1 MGDGGTGKRTND
13 LSWIVGGAQGSGIDT
28 SATIFAR
35 ACAHAG
41 LEVLGKR
48 EFYSNIKGRHSY
60 YHVTVSDRKVLAHRE
75 EADIVVCID
84 AETAMRHAQG
94 VDVGGVL
101 VYNVDDAGKAIREV
115 PTIEH
120 TVQEALAGRCEAE
133 GLEPTLA
140 GIVELAKRRGVH
152 PLGLSYEEV
161 LGKIAPKVGASYAMQ
176 IQRVA
181 NTVIVGASFALL
193 GVDKEVAL
201 RGLKD
206 VFGRRPK
213 IMEMNEHGL
222 SAGYEAAL
230 PHADRSPVALAPREP
245 KAPRLFLT
253 GNQAVALG
261 KVAGGCRFQTYY
273 PITPASD
280 ESEFLE
286 ALKGLP
292 LKGGGTAPMVVI
304 QCEDEISSITM
315 ATGGAL
321 AGARTATSTS
331 GPGFSLMMEGL
342 GWAAINEV
350 PVVVTLYMR
359 SGPSTG
365 MPTRSEQGDLLFA
378 LHAGHGDFPRILLAS
393 GDFEELLADAAWA
406 QSLAERYQVPVIHL
420 VDKSLAASTGTV
432 PLPDLSSIEVDRGA
446 LLGEPKEPEPG
457 HTFARYRFTESG
469 VSPRAPFGLR
479 GHIFYCTGDEH
490 DEYGH
495 ITEDPATRDRMVDKR
510 RRKLLLA
517 AGEVPAGRKTSY
529 TGPADPDLLIIGWGS
544 SKGAVLDALGTL
556 KAQGRSVGFLQVRM
570 LHPLPTDEVAGAIR
584 RAKTWACLEAN
595 QDGQLAD
602 LIAMRAGV
610 LAPHRLCKTNGRPI
624 APAEVVDHAVAI
636 LEGRGRPREVLTLGR

>member
-1 MGDGGTGKRTND
+1 MGKRTND

-60 YHVTVSDRKVLAHRE
+60 YHVMVGDRKVLAHRE

-94 VDVGGVL
+94 VDDGGVL
-101 VYNVDDAGKAIREV
+101 VYNTDDASKAIRDV

-120 TVQEALAGRCEAE
+120 TVQEDLAGKCEAA

-140 GIVELAKRRGVH
+140 GIVELAKQRGVH
-152 PLGLSYEEV
+152 ALDLSYSEV
-161 LGKIAPKVGASYAMQ
+161 LGEIAPKVGASYAMQ

-193 GVDKEVAL
+193 GLDKEVAL

-213 IMEMNEHGL
+213 ILEMNEHGL
-222 SAGYEAAL
+222 SAGFDAAL
-230 PHADRSPVALAPREP
+230 RFADRSPVALEPRES
-245 KAPRLFLT
+245 KAPRIFVT

-261 KVAGGCRFQTYY
+261 KVAAGCRFQTYY

-286 ALKGLP
+286 GIKELP
-292 LKGGGTAPMVVI
+292 LKGGGSTPMVVI
-304 QCEDEISSITM
+304 QCEDEISAITM
-315 ATGGAL
+315 ATGAAL
-321 AGARTATSTS
+321 TGARTATSTS

-378 LHAGHGDFPRILLAS
+378 LHAGHGDFPRIILAS
-393 GDFEELLADAAWA
+393 GDFEELVSDAAWA
-406 QSLAERYQVPVIHL
+406 QALAEAYQTPVIHL
-420 VDKSLAASTGTV
+420 VDKALAVSTGTV
-432 PLPDLSSIEVDRGA
+432 PLPDLASTAV
-446 LLGEPKEPEPG
+446 EPG
-457 HTFARYRFTESG
+457 ARVTEPAEPQPGQTFPRYKFTESG
-469 VSPRAPFGLR
+469 VSPRPAFGLK

-495 ITEDPATRDRMVDKR
+495 ITEDPATRDRMMAKR
-510 RRKLLLA
+510 RRKLELA
-517 AGEVPAGRKTSY
+517 AREVPAARKTTY
-529 TGPADPDLLIIGWGS
+529 TGPSEPDLLLVGWGS
-544 SKGAVLDALGTL
+544 SKGAILEALGTL
-556 KAQGRSVGFLQVRM
+556 AADGKSVGFLHVR
-570 LHPLPTDEVAGAIR
+570 LLNPFPSSDVAGAIR

-595 QDGQLAD
+595 EDGQLAD
-602 LIAMRAGV
+602 VIAMRTGL
-610 LAPHRLCKTNGRPI
+610 LAPHRLCKTNGRPVV
-624 APAEVVDHAVAI
+624 PAEVVDNAVAI
-636 LEGRGRPREVLTLGR
+636 LGGRGRAREVMTLGR